1 MGLSKTGHHRVSF
14 IIFCL
19 WQWMSKGRIW
29 CLGFWCLWH
38 TRLLSFGH
46 ASKTVGPAKLP
57 MSIATSILR
66 NQGRIRR
73 PLTLSSTHGGTEF
86 WEPQVVVNIQ
96 GFLVA
101 CIPYSLGVNMHLVPL
116 IGQFSAFIL
125 PSSQLENRDLKHG
138 WYPILLSTM
147 MTNPEV
153 FGILFS
159 NPSGSIET
167 SKLEFYGF
175 DSTTQQWPFDFQYV
189 CSNFSQFLG
198 RFHHPTLVI
207 LEYTHIYIIYTYIII

>member
-1 MGLSKTGHHRVSF
+1 
-14 IIFCL
+14 
-19 WQWMSKGRIW
+19 MSKGRIW
-29 CLGFWCLWH
+29 CLGVWFLWH

-57 MSIATSILR
+57 MSVATSKLR

-73 PLTLSSTHGGTEF
+73 PLTLSSIHAGTQF

-138 WYPILLSTM
+138 WYPVLLSTM
-147 MTNPEV
+147 MTNPEI
-153 FGILFS
+153 FRILFS

-167 SKLEFYGF
+167 SKLEFYGI
-175 DSTTQQWPFDFQYV
+175 DSTTQQWPSDFH
-189 CSNFSQFLG
+189 SNFSQFLG
-198 RFHHPTLVI
+198 KFQPIHHPTLVI
-207 LEYTHIYIIYTYIII
+207 FEYTHIYIIYVYIHIYNHIYI